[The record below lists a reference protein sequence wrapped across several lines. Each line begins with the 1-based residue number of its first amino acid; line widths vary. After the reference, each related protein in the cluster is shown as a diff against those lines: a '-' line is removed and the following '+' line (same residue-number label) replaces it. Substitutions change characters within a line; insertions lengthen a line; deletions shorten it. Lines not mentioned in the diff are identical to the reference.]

1 MVIDLPIMTFFSI
14 LTPKD
19 STFAISFATTSSF
32 GSLMKPEEA
41 RVLRD
46 LMTDV
51 VEQGT
56 HEDLLRAKGYYHD
69 LYSKQ
74 FAEENAAKILGA

>member
-1 MVIDLPIMTFFSI
+1 MI
-14 LTPKD
+14 LVVREGK
-19 STFAISFATTSSF
+19 
-32 GSLMKPEEA
+32 
-41 RVLRD
+41 
-46 LMTDV
+46 V